1 MICTRYLAQ
10 IPLLIF
16 KIVSNFNKNFE
27 ISLVVFMPKVTTSHI
42 AITYTN
48 DTTDTETRVITNS
61 SLEAFARE
69 LQSYDWRSV
78 LLLYDSTKALVA
90 FGNGFC
96 NLYDKYFPLK
106 IYKKGHIRNLRN
118 LWISEGLKKIF

>member
-1 MICTRYLAQ
+1 
-10 IPLLIF
+10 
-16 KIVSNFNKNFE
+16 
-27 ISLVVFMPKVTTSHI
+27 MPKVTTSHI

-118 LWISEGLKKIF
+118 LWISEGLKKSSNTKERLYKRFSKISTGLNEKKKNTNYT